1 VGGRS
6 RAPSAAVAEPPPE
19 DAESFESILSR
30 LEAAVEKLEDGDLP
44 LEKALAVFEEGVAL
58 SRAGSSRLD
67 AAERRIEE
75 LLSDRPLKVR
85 PLDREG

>member
-1 VGGRS
+1 
-6 RAPSAAVAEPPPE
+6 VAEPPPE